1 MRRSIALFALLAC
14 SVPGLDAAA
23 ATWHKPTTNPG
34 VVATHGTNL
43 SKLASRYLESAR
55 KELRL
60 GQAKLVLQREL
71 SLHGSNTVRF
81 GQTHRGLPVLGAGV
95 VVRLD
100 DSGKIS
106 RSVVDV
112 ADSLSVDITPKLS
125 QGEALER
132 AARFGVNRSL
142 AAPRF
147 LLAVL
152 PSGDG
157 AGYLVWQVDVP
168 SATGG
173 FRYLIDAHD
182 GALRGGGPLGRSV
195 MGRVYEK
202 DPVTTPTLVDTELLE
217 LVAGTPQHLTGWN
230 GNLTVTNYVSGDPN
244 QGQVAVEQIL
254 EPNSGEDFLYDPPA
268 DPTDAKD
275 AFAQVNLYYHLT
287 RMKSFY
293 ETDLNIDMSASSWK
307 LVAVANLEENG
318 SPLDNAFFSPQGI
331 NSSGFNAPNM
341 IGIGQGSSVDFALDS
356 DVFLHEFTH
365 YVSGNAIGYN
375 GGQTQTSEYGLS
387 PWGGAIDEGISD
399 YFACTENESA
409 VLGETSLG
417 ALGAERN
424 LEDTSKSCPSDLVG
438 EVHADGEVIGSLG
451 WSLRKEFGKSVADRL
466 VWGAASLLVSKSTFG
481 DFARG
486 IQQTAAELETAGDL
500 TSADV
505 TKINDLIAARGLDD
519 CDNELTLE
527 EGQSIATNMLGLD
540 IVAGFL
546 GGSCQE
552 AKQFVSLSSLFH
564 FQAAP
569 QADAKGIR
577 FKVDLF
583 PERTNGLDWGIYVRR
598 DQHVGFKSSGF
609 LPEVSTYDY
618 AVEHLDTRSGEL
630 VIDENSDPP
639 FDPTVTYHMVIGHQ
653 NCPLSSPD
661 VSFES
666 LSETGSGGAGG
677 AGGAATGGTAGSEA
691 TGGSAGALS
700 TGGTGG
706 VGTGGTDGA
715 AEPADE
721 TSGCGCSVPGTSSTP
736 AGSLLGLALGLAA
749 LVRRRR
755 KS

>member
-1 MRRSIALFALLAC
+1 
-14 SVPGLDAAA
+14 
-23 ATWHKPTTNPG
+23 
-34 VVATHGTNL
+34 
-43 SKLASRYLESAR
+43 
-55 KELRL
+55 
-60 GQAKLVLQREL
+60 
-71 SLHGSNTVRF
+71 
-81 GQTHRGLPVLGAGV
+81 
-95 VVRLD
+95 
-100 DSGKIS
+100 
-106 RSVVDV
+106 
-112 ADSLSVDITPKLS
+112 
-125 QGEALER
+125 
-132 AARFGVNRSL
+132 
-142 AAPRF
+142 
-147 LLAVL
+147 
-152 PSGDG
+152 
-157 AGYLVWQVDVP
+157 
-168 SATGG
+168 
-173 FRYLIDAHD
+173 
-182 GALRGGGPLGRSV
+182 
-195 MGRVYEK
+195 
-202 DPVTTPTLVDTELLE
+202 PVTTPTLVDKELLE
-217 LVAGTPQHLTGWN
+217 LVSGTPQHLNGWN

-244 QGQVAVEQIL
+244 QGQVVVEQVL
-254 EPNSGEDFLYDPPA
+254 EPNSGEDFLYDPPT
-268 DPTDAKD
+268 DPKDAKD

-287 RMKSFY
+287 RMKAFY

-307 LVAVANLEENG
+307 LVAVANMQESG

-365 YVSGNAIGYN
+365 YVSDNAIGYN

-424 LEDTSKSCPSDLVG
+424 LEDTSKSCPSDLIG

-466 VWGAASLLVSKSTFG
+466 VWGAASLLVSRSTLG

-505 TKINDLIAARGLDD
+505 TKIDDMIAARGLDD

-527 EGQSIATNMLGLD
+527 DGQPIATNMLGLD
-540 IVAGFL
+540 IVASLL
-546 GGSCQE
+546 GGSCQQ
-552 AKQFVSLSSLFH
+552 AKQYVSLSSLFH
-564 FQAAP
+564 FQATP

-577 FKVDLF
+577 FNVNLF

-598 DQHVGFKSSGF
+598 EQHVGFKNTGF
-609 LPEVSTYDY
+609 IPEVSTYDY
-618 AVEHLDTRSGEL
+618 AVENLDTRTGEL
-630 VIDENSDPP
+630 VIDENSNPP
-639 FDPTVTYHMVIGHQ
+639 FDPSVTYHMVIGHQ
-653 NCPLSSPD
+653 NCPLSSPE
-661 VSFES
+661 VSFDS

-677 AGGAATGGTAGSEA
+677 TGGAATGGTGGSVGGS
-691 TGGSAGALS
+691 GGSAGAITAGG

-706 VGTGGTDGA
+706 TGE

-721 TSGCGCSVPGTSSTP
+721 TTGCGCSVPGTSSTP
-736 AGSLLGLALGLAA
+736 AGSLLGLMLGLGA
-749 LVRRRR
+749 LIRRRR